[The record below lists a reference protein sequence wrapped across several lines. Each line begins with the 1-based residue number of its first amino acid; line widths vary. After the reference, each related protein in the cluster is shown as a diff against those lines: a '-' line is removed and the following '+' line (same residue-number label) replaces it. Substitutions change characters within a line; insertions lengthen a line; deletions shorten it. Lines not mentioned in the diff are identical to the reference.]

1 MMAMEYVVIP
11 GYLLK
16 YFLNLQNMFYYVT
29 TPISEV
35 AT

>member
-11 GYLLK
+11 GYLLL
-16 YFLNLQNMFYYVT
+16 YFLYLQNMLYYVT